1 MKIVLGTSGTRGD
14 VQPMV
19 ALALGLKKKGHEV
32 LLVGPPEKMAWAKR
46 LGCPYQG
53 LGCDVTQFLDAI
65 DNPISIPSAI
75 KFMNYVR
82 NEIRTQF
89 EMLPGIIKG
98 ADLVIASSLMFA
110 LSSIAEALNIKYLY
124 VAFTPQLFP
133 SSFHPF
139 PVVKTQTLP
148 GWCNRLSWQLASF
161 GDRFNTGRLVNGY
174 RKQFKLKPL
183 SNLWIHVLGHNPI
196 VACDPQIAQIPPD
209 VTQGPIQTGY
219 MHLHMPKPDY
229 PELEDFLISDSPPIY
244 AGFGSMPPKDQAG
257 HIPLFVKAARHLD
270 RRIIISK
277 VWPKSNDLSY
287 SKDVFFIKNYPHEYL
302 FPRTAAII
310 HHGGA
315 GTTATATR
323 SGRPQII
330 VPHILD
336 QYYHGH
342 RVFMSGLGAKPV
354 WRSGISLKTL
364 IQALTFC
371 FSNPDIQ
378 IRTKAVARSIQAE
391 QSLANTIEII
401 EQIKSKPLRQGL
413 PQI

>member
-19 ALALGLKKKGHEV
+19 ALTLGLRKKGHEV
-32 LLVGPPEKMAWAKR
+32 LLVGPPERMEWAKE

-53 LGCDVTQFLDAI
+53 LGCDVTQFLDSI
-65 DNPISIPSAI
+65 DTALSIPSAV
-75 KFMNYVR
+75 KFVNYVR

-89 EMLPGIIKG
+89 EMLPDIIKG
-98 ADLVIASSLMFA
+98 ADLVVGSSLMFA
-110 LSSIAEALNIKYLY
+110 LSSIAEALDLQYRY

-139 PVVKTQTLP
+139 PVFKTQTLP
-148 GWCNRLSWQLASF
+148 GWCNRLSWQLASL
-161 GDRFNTGRLVNGY
+161 GDRFNTERLVNRY

-183 SNLWIHVLGHNPI
+183 SNLWLHVLGHNPI
-196 VACDPQIAQIPPD
+196 VACDPQVAEIPAD
-209 VTQGPIQTGY
+209 VPLKPIQTGY

-244 AGFGSMPPKDQAG
+244 AGFGSMPPKDQAR
-257 HIPLFVKAARHLD
+257 HIPLFAKVARLLD
-270 RRIIISK
+270 KRFIISQL
-277 VWPKSNDLSY
+277 WPESNDVSY

-315 GTTATATR
+315 GTTAAATR

-342 RVFMSGLGAKPV
+342 RIFISGLGAKPI
-354 WRSGISLKTL
+354 WRSRISPKTL

-371 FSNPDIQ
+371 LSNADIQ
-378 IRTKAVARSIQAE
+378 LRTKAVSRSIQTE
-391 QSLANTIEII
+391 QSLANTIQII
-401 EQIKSKPLRQGL
+401 EQAALE
-413 PQI
+413 

>member
-1 MKIVLGTSGTRGD
+1 LKIVLATSGSRGD

-19 ALALGLKKKGHEV
+19 ALTLGLRKKGHEV
-32 LLVGPPEKMAWAKR
+32 LLVGPPERMEWAKE

-53 LGCDVTQFLDAI
+53 LGCDVTEFLDSI
-65 DNPISIPSAI
+65 DNPISIYSAV
-75 KFMNYVR
+75 KFLNYVR

-89 EMLPGIIKG
+89 EMLPDITKG
-98 ADLVIASSLMFA
+98 TDLVVGSSLMFA
-110 LSSIAEALNIKYLY
+110 LSSIAEALKIQYQY

-133 SSFHPF
+133 SSLHPF
-139 PVVKTQTLP
+139 PAVKTQTLP

-161 GDRFNTGRLVNGY
+161 GDRFNTEPLVNRY

-183 SNLWIHVLGHNPI
+183 SNLWLHVLGQSPI
-196 VACDPQIAQIPPD
+196 VACDFQIAEVPPD
-209 VTQGPIQTGY
+209 VIQRPIQTGY

-244 AGFGSMPPKDQAG
+244 AGFGSMPPKDQAR
-257 HIPLFVKAARHLD
+257 HVPLFVNAARQLGK
-270 RRIIISK
+270 RIIISK
-277 VWPKSNDLSY
+277 FGSKSIDISY
-287 SKDVFFIKNYPHEYL
+287 TKDVFFIRNYPHEYL

-336 QYYHGH
+336 QYYHGYKI
-342 RVFMSGLGAKPV
+342 FTSGLGAMPV
-354 WRSGISLKTL
+354 WRSKISLKAIT
-364 IQALTFC
+364 QALIFC

-378 IRTKAVARSIQAE
+378 MKAEEVARSIRVE
-391 QSLANTIEII
+391 QSMKKNIQII
-401 EQIKSKPLRQGL
+401 EQAA
-413 PQI
+413 